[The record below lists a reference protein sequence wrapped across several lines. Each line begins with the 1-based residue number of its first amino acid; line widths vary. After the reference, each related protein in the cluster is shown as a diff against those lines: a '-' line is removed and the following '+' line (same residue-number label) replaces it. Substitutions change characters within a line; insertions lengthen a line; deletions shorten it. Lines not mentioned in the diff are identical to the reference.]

1 VGRGTVTLVAAPLGS
16 LLPGRP
22 VDWDQL
28 PPDARKWAGQQAN
41 NGNEMITVIEG
52 DHRGE
57 LQGNYDVYLATV
69 A

>member
-1 VGRGTVTLVAAPLGS
+1 

-22 VDWDQL
+22 VDWDRL
-28 PPDARKWAGQQAN
+28 PPDARKWADQQAN
-41 NGNEMITVIEG
+41 NGNEMVTVIEG

-69 A
+69 D

>member
-1 VGRGTVTLVAAPLGS
+1 MGRRTVTLVAAPLGS

-28 PPDARKWAGQQAN
+28 PSDALSWADQQAN
-41 NGNEMITVIEG
+41 QGNEMVTVIEG
-52 DHRGE
+52 DHRAE